1 MGMATEA
8 GTSVAVAEAVGESGA
23 CRGGAPP
30 PARISPMFDEW
41 RGADQPSF
49 MAKKS
54 CLGFGWPIGPFMR
67 SSLEGKIILE
77 VALQ

>member
-30 PARISPMFDEW
+30 PARTVE
-41 RGADQPSF
+41 R
-49 MAKKS
+49 
-54 CLGFGWPIGPFMR
+54 
-67 SSLEGKIILE
+67 
-77 VALQ
+77 